1 MKRNQPFTRR
11 DFLKLSFAILPRAAA
26 LGLMMYLYGK
36 DMEPNWIE
44 ITHVTLKLS
53 QLAPAFDGLRIVQMS
68 DFHLGHNLDQTQL
81 KAILDLALAQQ
92 PDIFFLTGD
101 YVDKYANLMSV
112 EEGVSRLPESF
123 SKLSAAHPTFA
134 VLGNH
139 DHRIGGAQI
148 EQALTSAG
156 VSVLRNSITKLQRNG
171 SSLTIAGLD
180 DVREKQDRLH
190 LLLSQLPQDSS
201 ALLLAHEPDSA
212 DATSATG
219 RFAVQFSGHTHGGQI
234 KAPLLGP
241 LYLPEWGRKYPE
253 GLYEI
258 GDMQLYTTRGLGTTS
273 VSIRF
278 NCRPEITV
286 FTLESET

>member
-1 MKRNQPFTRR
+1 MKRKQPFSRR
-11 DFLKLSFAILPRAAA
+11 DFLKIISAVLPRTAAF
-26 LGLMMYLYGK
+26 GLLMYLYGK

-44 ITHVTLKLS
+44 VTHVSLKLPR
-53 QLAPAFDGLRIVQMS
+53 LDPAFGGLRIVQMS
-68 DFHLGHNLDQTQL
+68 DFHLGHGLDQEQL
-81 KAILDLALAQQ
+81 NAILDLALTEE
-92 PDIFFLTGD
+92 PDAFFLTGD
-101 YVDKYANLMSV
+101 FIDKYSNLMSPKEAV
-112 EEGVSRLPESF
+112 ELLPASF
-123 SKLSAAHPTFA
+123 SKLSAVKPTFA

-139 DHRIGGAQI
+139 DHRIGGVQV

-156 VSVLRNSITKLQRNG
+156 ITVLRNSITALQRNG

-180 DVREKQDRLH
+180 DVREKQDRLD
-190 LLLSQLPQDSS
+190 LLLPQLREDSS

-241 LYLPEWGRKYPE
+241 LYLPEWGRKYPQ
-253 GLYEI
+253 GLYRVSE
-258 GDMQLYTTRGLGTTS
+258 MLLYTNRGIGVTS
-273 VSIRF
+273 VNIRF
-278 NCRPEITV
+278 NCRPEMTV